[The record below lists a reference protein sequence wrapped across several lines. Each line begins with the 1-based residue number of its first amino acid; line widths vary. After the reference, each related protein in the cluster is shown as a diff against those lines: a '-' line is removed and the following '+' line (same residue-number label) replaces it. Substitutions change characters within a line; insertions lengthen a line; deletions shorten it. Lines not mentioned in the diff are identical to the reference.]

1 MMKDFIVRTGQKI
14 TRLARSAIFGSKK
27 SAEPSLAETPPV
39 QMRGKDTGSTPVLTV
54 AATSEVAAAGTE
66 ESGPKE
72 KREKRRNRRIRE
84 PRKPAWS
91 LDAFQ
96 VVPREGAS
104 RFHDFNLPLS
114 VMHGVAD
121 QEFQYC
127 TPIQEKA
134 LPTVLEGRDLVG
146 KANTGTGKS
155 AVFLIGIFARLL
167 NEGDGRRKKGAP
179 RALVMA
185 PTRELVIQ
193 IAKDAVNLGRHTGLR
208 VHAVYGGAKY
218 EAQMNELRERIVD
231 VVIATP
237 GRLIDF
243 ANKNVISFKEC
254 KILVIDEGDRMLD
267 MGFIPDMRRI
277 IGRIPAKEERQTLLF
292 SATLSDDVRRL
303 AYQWCVKP
311 EYVEAET
318 EQVSVE
324 AIHQRVY
331 LVTSDE
337 KFHVLYNLIKQHPD
351 DRIMVFANMKS
362 DVRKLSERLQRYGIE
377 CALLS
382 GDVAQDKRESR
393 LERFRDGK
401 VKVLVATDVA
411 GRGIHIEDISYVV
424 NFTLPYEPEDY
435 VHRIGRTGRAG
446 AEGVSI
452 SFACEEGAFV
462 LPEIEAFIGRSLE
475 CEVPPEE
482 LVVVPPEPAARPERA
497 AESKSGRRRRPSSG
511 RRRSSSSSRSQG
523 KSSGVKNN
531 GGRS

>member
-1 MMKDFIVRTGQKI
+1 MKSFFVRAGQKI
-14 TRLARSAIFGSKK
+14 KRLARSAVFGQK
-27 SAEPSLAETPPV
+27 SGAGQSPEQQQEA
-39 QMRGKDTGSTPVLTV
+39 GSGNEMDSGLSTADSVPQPV
-54 AATSEVAAAGTE
+54 AAEQDV
-66 ESGPKE
+66 
-72 KREKRRNRRIRE
+72 KRRRPGRRKKKAVLE
-84 PRKPAWS
+84 APPWD
-91 LDAFQ
+91 LEQFE
-96 VVPREGAS
+96 VVPKQGVS
-104 RFHDFNLPLS
+104 RFHDFDLPLS

-121 QEFQYC
+121 QEFRYC

-134 LPTVLEGRDLVG
+134 LPIVLAGQDLVG

-167 NEGDGRRKKGAP
+167 ADREYVAKKGSP

-185 PTRELVIQ
+185 PTRELVVQ
-193 IAKDAVNLGRHTGLR
+193 IAKDAAELGKHTGLR
-208 VHAVYGGAKY
+208 AHAVYGGARY
-218 EAQMNELRERIVD
+218 EAQMNELRQKVVD
-231 VVIATP
+231 IVIATP

-243 ANKNVISFKEC
+243 ANKRVIAFGEC
-254 KILVIDEGDRMLD
+254 TILVIDEADRMLD

-277 IGRIPAKEERQTLLF
+277 VSRLPAKEERQTLLF

-311 EYVEAET
+311 EYVEAEV
-318 EQVSVE
+318 EQVSVK
-324 AIHQRVY
+324 AIDQKVY
-331 LVTSDE
+331 LVTTEE
-337 KFHVLYNLIKQHPD
+337 KFQVLFNLIRLHPD
-351 DRIMVFANMKS
+351 QRIMVFANMKS
-362 DVRKLSERLQRYGIE
+362 EVRRLSEKLQRYGVE

-424 NFTLPYEPEDY
+424 NFMLPYEPEDY

-462 LPEIEAFIGRSLE
+462 LPEIEAYIERSLE

-482 LVVVPPEPAARPERA
+482 LLAALPAPQEKRE
-497 AESKSGRRRRPSSG
+497 AEQGGSGRRRRRRTGSSRRSGGRKPQGQPSG
-511 RRRSSSSSRSQG
+511 RKQ
-523 KSSGVKNN
+523 
-531 GGRS
+531 